1 MSNPT
6 TPFGWQMPENTDLVT
21 DLPADFEVFGQAVA
35 TDLQYL
41 LGGTTGQVL
50 AKASATDLDF
60 VWSADAAGMTNP
72 MTTTGDSIYSSS
84 GSTPARLG
92 IGSAGQVLT
101 VASGLPSW
109 ATPSAGISSP
119 NFTLLNA
126 SGTALSGSSTVT
138 VTFTAQDYLFVRVE
152 NASNASASTQFNM
165 RFNSNTGTNYYN
177 SRLIFQGGS
186 GGVFVPINVFSTTDT
201 SFRIAGMGNISST
214 ANSFSYISG
223 AKTSGIK
230 TYLGFSSVDPTA
242 FDDSMS
248 TSGFFSDSA
257 TITTVSIIS
266 TNGNF
271 NGGTIYVYGA

>member
-60 VWSADAAGMTNP
+60 DWVADAAGMTNP

-109 ATPSAGISSP
+109 ATPTAGGI
-119 NFTLLNA
+119 TQLA
-126 SGTALSGSSTVT
+126 TGSLTGISTVT
-138 VTFTAQDYLFVRVE
+138 LSNISQAYKHLYVTVVNAQG
-152 NASNASASTQFNM
+152 ASNGATVYRPN
-165 RFNSNTGTNYYN
+165 
-177 SRLIFQGGS
+177 
-186 GGVFVPINVFSTTDT
+186 NV
-201 SFRIAGMGNISST
+201 ST
-214 ANSFSYISG
+214 ANGYKTMYIYLNDATWITGSFSVFPNRIDV
-223 AKTSGIK
+223 
-230 TYLGFSSVDPTA
+230 SSDA
-242 FDDSMS
+242 NEMDFLE
-248 TSGFFSDSA
+248 
-257 TITTVSIIS
+257 IQ
-266 TNGNF
+266 NF
-271 NGGTIYVYGA
+271 